1 MRQAPTAKFPYYPRK
16 RIRRGESLAVC
27 GAKLALGLCANL
39 RAGYIIEKMPPCQQ
53 AARLRSPGRVF
64 TYQN

>member
-1 MRQAPTAKFPYYPRK
+1 MRQAPAAKFPYYLRK
-16 RIRRGESLAVC
+16 RIWRRGPLAVC
-27 GAKLALGLCANL
+27 GAELAPGLCANL
-39 RAGYIIEKMPPCQQ
+39 RAGYIIEKMPSCRR